1 MNISKDLIEL
11 NDELVRSKEMEFYRF
26 HSFLNSVQEAFELY
40 NKLENEETRL
50 VILGFTRD
58 IIRRFTEIYGIN
70 RLPWDVRKKA
80 QEMIIT
86 REWNFN

>member
-40 NKLENEETRL
+40 NKLENEETKL
-50 VILGFTRD
+50 AILGFTRD